1 MDCRTFRRNLED
13 YLEDG
18 LDFAGRFG
26 VERHA
31 RQCIGCG
38 KNLADAQRIRR
49 MVSELERVKA
59 PENFEASVVNEIGRR
74 KLDLRASGIRRFW
87 NYGLDLPL
95 WQKLALASAC
105 VVVLAMGA
113 SAARYLALPGQNAD
127 SYPAIEKTAE
137 SPADAG
143 AVQNT
148 DAGAVVPPTM
158 ERVGSEELSKIA
170 AAPKEPGNSEQESVP
185 DWNAPQE
192 EFMEHLTVGMDGRP
206 VTIQLPMPR
215 KIHVRYNQMSED
227 YFIQNVSH

>member
-1 MDCRTFRRNLED
+1 MDCRTFHRNLED

-38 KNLADAQRIRR
+38 KDLADAQRIRK

-59 PENFEASVVNEIGRR
+59 PENFEASVVSEIGRR
-74 KLDLRASGIRRFW
+74 RLDVRTSGIRRFW
-87 NYGLDLPL
+87 NYRRDMPL

-105 VVVLAMGA
+105 LVILAMGA
-113 SAARYLALPGQNAD
+113 SAGLYLTVPVQDPA
-127 SYPAIEKTAE
+127 SSPAIEETAE

-143 AVQNT
+143 GVKNAE
-148 DAGAVVPPTM
+148 AGAVVPPAM
-158 ERVGSEELSKIA
+158 ERAGSEELSKIA
-170 AAPKEPGNSEQESVP
+170 EAPNEPGKPEGESVP
-185 DWNAPQE
+185 DWNTPQT